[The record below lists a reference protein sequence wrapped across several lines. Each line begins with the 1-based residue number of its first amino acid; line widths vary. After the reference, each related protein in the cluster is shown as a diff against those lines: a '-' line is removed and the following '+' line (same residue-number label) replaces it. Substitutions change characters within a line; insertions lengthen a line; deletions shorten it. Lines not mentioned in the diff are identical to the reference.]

1 MYDVCGD
8 TLAVGLMQRS
18 EDSFVDLVFVSDL
31 YVGSANL
38 IQVHQVYVAND
49 LLAELFCQPRI

>member
-8 TLAVGLMQRS
+8 TLAVGLMRRS

-31 YVGSANL
+31 YVGSAYL

-49 LLAELFCQPRI
+49 LLAELFYQLRI